1 MHNRTKVFSAIL
13 ALCLFLAA
21 TAATIEAADNFPNRP
36 MRWIVGREA
45 GGSMERTV
53 RLYEKGL
60 EEALGVPQLVECRP
74 GAAMQVG
81 HTLIQTAAPD
91 GYTWGILGMPHLA
104 LNHFTQNAPF
114 TIDDFA
120 VLAIVN
126 SDPTLVNAQP
136 ETGFKN
142 IGDFIEFAQKNP
154 GKLRIGATSG
164 VSEYA
169 ALWTIDKFK
178 LDVAFVRYDGSP
190 GRAAFL
196 GKHIDVYFGAV
207 VSNEEL
213 RDFSTAIGVMWPE
226 RNVAWPDAPTF
237 DEILKPKYG
246 VESPYLSSMRSLG
259 TTRKIL
265 DENPERFQKVYDA
278 LYKVHHDPNFK
289 EQVEKAGFTPVLT
302 WVSGE
307 QAMKTLRDYSDFI
320 KTIVVKK

>member
-1 MHNRTKVFSAIL
+1 MRNSKRMISVLL
-13 ALCLFLAA
+13 AFALLIGIVGVAA
-21 TAATIEAADNFPNRP
+21 AAEDNFPNRP
-36 MRWIVGREA
+36 MRWIVGRES

-60 EEALGVPQLVECRP
+60 EEILGVPQLVECRP

-104 LNHFTQNAPF
+104 LNHLTQDAQF

-126 SDPTLVNAQP
+126 SDPTLVNSQK
-136 ETGFKN
+136 EMGFKTMA
-142 IGDFIEFAQKNP
+142 DFIEYTKANP
-154 GKLRIGATSG
+154 GKVRIGATSG

-169 ALWTIDKFK
+169 ALWTIDKFG
-178 LDVAFVRYDGSP
+178 LDVAFVRYDGGP

-213 RDFSTAIGVMWPE
+213 RDFSDAIGVMWPE
-226 RNVAWPDAPTF
+226 RNIAWPEAPTF
-237 DEILKPKYG
+237 DEILKPKYD
-246 VESPYLSSMRSLG
+246 VSAPHLSSMRSLG

-265 DENPERFQKVYDA
+265 EENPERFKKVYDA
-278 LYKVHHDPNFK
+278 LYQVHHAEKFK
-289 EQVEKAGFTPVLT
+289 EEAEKAGFTPVLT
-302 WVSGE
+302 WVAGE
-307 QAMKTLRDYSDFI
+307 EAMKTLKDYSEFI
-320 KTIVVKK
+320 KTLIVK

>member
-1 MHNRTKVFSAIL
+1 MATKKKIFQGLI
-13 ALCLFLAA
+13 ALSVLFFFAA
-21 TAATIEAADNFPNRP
+21 GIVEAADDFPRRP
-36 MRWIVGREA
+36 MRWIVGRES

-81 HTLIQTAAPD
+81 HTLIQNAAPD

-104 LNHFTQNAPF
+104 LNHLTQDAPF

-126 SDPTLVNAQP
+126 SDPTLVNAQK
-136 ETGFKN
+136 ETGFKTMA
-142 IGDFIEFAQKNP
+142 DFIEFAKQNP
-154 GKLRIGATSG
+154 GKLRVGATSG

-190 GRAAFL
+190 GRSAFL
-196 GKHIDVYFGAV
+196 GKHIDIYFGAV

-213 RDFSTAIGVMWPE
+213 RDFSNAIGVMSPE
-226 RNVAWPDAPTF
+226 RNIAWPDAPTF
-237 DEILKPKYG
+237 DEILKPKYE
-246 VESPYLSSMRSLG
+246 VSAPYLSSMRSLG

-265 DENPERFQKVYDA
+265 DEHPEIFKKVYDA
-278 LYKVHHDPNFK
+278 LYAVHHAPAFK
-289 EQVEKAGFTPVLT
+289 EQVEKAGFTPVVT
-302 WVSGE
+302 WISGDA
-307 QAMKTLRDYSDFI
+307 AMKTLKDYSEFI
-320 KTIVVKK
+320 STIVKKK

>member
-1 MHNRTKVFSAIL
+1 MNTRSRTISIL
-13 ALCLFLAA
+13 VALTLLVTVGGIAA
-21 TAATIEAADNFPNRP
+21 EAADNFPTRP

-60 EEALGVPQLVECRP
+60 EEILGVPQLVECRP

-104 LNHFTQNAPF
+104 LNHLTQDAPF
-114 TIDDFA
+114 TIDDFV

-126 SDPTLVNAQP
+126 SDPTLVNSQK
-136 ETGFKN
+136 EMGFKTMV
-142 IGDFIEFAQKNP
+142 DFIEYTQANP
-154 GKLRIGATSG
+154 GKIRVGATSG

-169 ALWTIDKFK
+169 ALWMIDQFD
-178 LDVAFVRYDGSP
+178 LDVAFVRYDGGP

-213 RDFSTAIGVMWPE
+213 RDFSDAIGVMWPD
-226 RNVAWPDAPTF
+226 RNIAWPDAPTF
-237 DEILKPKYG
+237 DEVLKPKYD
-246 VESPYLSSMRSLG
+246 VSAPYLSSMRSLG
-259 TTRKIL
+259 TTRKIM
-265 DENPERFQKVYDA
+265 EANPERFKKVYDA
-278 LYKVHHDPNFK
+278 LYQVHHAEKFK
-289 EQVEKAGFTPVLT
+289 AEAEKAGFTPVLT
-302 WVSGE
+302 WVAGE
-307 QAMKTLRDYSDFI
+307 EAMKTLKDYSEFI
-320 KTIVVKK
+320 KTIIVK

>member
-1 MHNRTKVFSAIL
+1 MRRMNKMLT
-13 ALCLFLAA
+13 ALLLFCFLVPVLTPAA
-21 TAATIEAADNFPNRP
+21 EAADNFPNRP

-136 ETGFKN
+136 ETGFKD
-142 IGDFIEFAQKNP
+142 IGDFIDYAQKNP
-154 GKLRIGATSG
+154 GKIRVGATSG

-226 RNVAWPDAPTF
+226 RNVAWPEAPTF
-237 DEILKPKYG
+237 DEILKPKYNM
-246 VESPYLSSMRSLG
+246 ESPYLSSMRSLG

-265 DENPERFQKVYDA
+265 EANPERFQKVYDA
-278 LYKVHHDPNFK
+278 LHKVHHAPEFK
-289 EQVEKAGFTPVLT
+289 EEVEKAGFTPVLT

-320 KTIVVKK
+320 KTIVVK

>member
-1 MHNRTKVFSAIL
+1 MRRMNKMLT
-13 ALCLFLAA
+13 ALLLFCFLVPVLTPAA
-21 TAATIEAADNFPNRP
+21 EAADNFPNRP

-126 SDPTLVNAQP
+126 SDPTLVNVQP
-136 ETGFKN
+136 ETGFKD
-142 IGDFIEFAQKNP
+142 IGDFIDYAQKNP
-154 GKLRIGATSG
+154 GKIRVGATSG

-169 ALWTIDKFK
+169 ALWMIDKFK

-226 RNVAWPDAPTF
+226 RNIAWPEAPTF
-237 DEILKPKYG
+237 DEILKPKYNM
-246 VESPYLSSMRSLG
+246 ESPYLSSMRSLG

-278 LYKVHHDPNFK
+278 LYKVHHAPEFK
-289 EQVEKAGFTPVLT
+289 EEAEKAGFTPVLT

-320 KTIVVKK
+320 KTIVVK